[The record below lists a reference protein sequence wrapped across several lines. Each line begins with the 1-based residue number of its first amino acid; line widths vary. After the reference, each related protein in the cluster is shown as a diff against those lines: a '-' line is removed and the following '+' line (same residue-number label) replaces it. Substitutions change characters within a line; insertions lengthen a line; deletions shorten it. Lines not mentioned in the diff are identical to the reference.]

1 MDWRNETAL
10 RQHAY
15 VIGQCVL
22 ALARIEGMKAE
33 NIQAEQRGDSL
44 PYGEKQFEDEMTEF
58 AIDHNSVIELFTY

>member
-1 MDWRNETAL
+1 ML
-10 RQHAY
+10 Y
-15 VIGQCVL
+15 S
-22 ALARIEGMKAE
+22 LARIEGMKAE